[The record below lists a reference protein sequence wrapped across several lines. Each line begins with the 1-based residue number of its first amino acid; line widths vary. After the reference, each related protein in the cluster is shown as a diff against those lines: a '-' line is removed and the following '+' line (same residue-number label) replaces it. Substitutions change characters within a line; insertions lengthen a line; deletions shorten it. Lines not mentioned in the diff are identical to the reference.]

1 MITLKLMELQNK
13 AVHDAGIRRELLQTR
28 TAHDPVSAFCVKCA
42 EYGCNISVYELLTAG
57 EEFCAEMLR
66 SVNGG
71 GVEAPD
77 GWDDFYGMFMDA
89 LEDAERSGDD
99 DK

>member
-1 MITLKLMELQNK
+1 MEQELMKLQERALSDADLRKQILDTRKGKYPVRAFCDLCHELGYNKITVGEL
-13 AVHDAGIRRELLQTR
+13 
-28 TAHDPVSAFCVKCA
+28 VSA
-42 EYGCNISVYELLTAG
+42 GD
-57 EEFCAEMLR
+57 EFCSAMLR

-77 GWDDFYGMFMDA
+77 GWNDFYEMFFEA
-89 LEDAERSGDD
+89 IERA